1 MLLSSQDLGA
11 ALRAKRRAAGLTQA
25 DLAQRAGCRRQTI
38 VAIEGSAHETEKFL
52 RQGCVQCQVEAC
64 PNWTSDQRGKTVR
77 VEPFSEFVDTIDARS
92 MATT

>member
-1 MLLSSQDLGA
+1 MRPPHKFFILKIKRLNRALFEVVSEFGKNRTLSRVA
-11 ALRAKRRAAGLTQA
+11 ALVMRCAGAGGCQA
-25 DLAQRAGCRRQTI
+25 D
-38 VAIEGSAHETEKFL
+38 V
-52 RQGCVQCQVEAC
+52 C